1 MKRSVQHKKMYVKS
15 PMNYIG
21 GKFRL
26 LEQILPLFPKDIDC
40 FVDLFAGGCNVS
52 INVSANK
59 IFCND
64 NLFYIIDLYD
74 YFKLTP
80 LSFVLEQI
88 QLGIKQY
95 GLSKTN
101 EEGYMALRS
110 DYNTKKDPILFFL
123 LICYSFNHQV
133 RYNSSHCFNTPFG
146 KDRSQY
152 NYKIEENLISFV
164 DIIKEKDV
172 IFSKNDFRNFDF
184 SILTEKDLVY
194 CDPPYLITTGSYND
208 GKRGFNGWGR
218 NDEASLLALLDD
230 IDGKGIRFALSN
242 VLCHKGKENELL
254 LNWIGERKYN
264 VHHLSMNYANS
275 SYHYAN
281 AENRSSDEVLITNY
295 K

>member
-1 MKRSVQHKKMYVKS
+1 
-15 PMNYIG
+15 MNYIG